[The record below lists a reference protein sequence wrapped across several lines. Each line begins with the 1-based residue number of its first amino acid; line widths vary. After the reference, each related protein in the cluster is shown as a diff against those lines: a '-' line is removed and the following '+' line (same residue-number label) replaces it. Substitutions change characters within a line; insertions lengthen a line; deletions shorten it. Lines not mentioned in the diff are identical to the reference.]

1 MSLATPIVWS
11 EGLFLRQH
19 HFQQQE
25 RYLRHLVRERTAALG
40 AHGWGIS
47 ALEVDR
53 SLLALGQFGL
63 TRCRAILEDGT
74 PVSIPD
80 VDSNPAPT
88 LLPEAARDR
97 IIYLALPVAQ
107 AGSIEVTTGTGTM
120 ARYVRDTIEVSDAVE
135 GPPSTADIPIG
146 RLQFRFLVEG
156 NDLSGFV
163 CLGVARVKEVRPG
176 GGVLLDETFMPA
188 ATDCSAHPTLAG
200 IVTDTLGL
208 VTHRAD
214 ALARRLAGNDAV
226 GGAEVTDLLLLAA
239 LNRAA
244 ALFTHLSE
252 FVGLHPERLFAEL
265 VQLAGEIASFTT
277 PTRRN
282 AIFRAYRHTNLEA
295 SFRPVIDDLRRS
307 LTSVL
312 DRRAVAIPLTERKY
326 GILTGHIADLS
337 LVGEAQ
343 FVLVA
348 RSSFSAPTIAR
359 VLPAQV
365 KVGPTEIIR
374 DLVNSSLPGIGLRAL
389 PSAPRV
395 LPFYGNATYFEL
407 AADSPLWARMRISGA
422 VALHVAGEFTDL
434 EVELWAIRSP

>member
-1 MSLATPIVWS
+1 MSLETPIVWS

-25 RYLRHLVRERTAALG
+25 RYLQRLVRERTAALG
-40 AHGWGIS
+40 AYGWGS
-47 ALEVDR
+47 AILEVDR

-74 PVSIPD
+74 PISIPD
-80 VDSNPAPT
+80 ADSNPPPI
-88 LLPEAARDR
+88 LLPEGVRDR

-107 AGSIEVTTGTGTM
+107 AGSIEVTAGASTM
-120 ARYVRDTIEVSDAVE
+120 ARYIRDTIEISDAVE

-146 RLQFRFLVEG
+146 RLQLRFLVEG

-176 GGVLLDETFMPA
+176 GGVLLDESFMPA
-188 ATDCSAHPTLAG
+188 ATDCGAHPTLAA
-200 IVTDTLGL
+200 IVNDTLGL
-208 VTHRAD
+208 VTHRAN
-214 ALARRLAGNDAV
+214 ALALRLAGKDAA
-226 GGAEVTDLLLLAA
+226 GGGEVTDLLLLAA

-244 ALFTHLSE
+244 ALFAHLSE
-252 FVGLHPERLFAEL
+252 FVGLHPERLFTEL
-265 VQLAGEIASFTT
+265 VQLAGEVASFTA

-282 AIFRAYRHTNLEA
+282 AVFPAYRHTNLEA
-295 SFRPVIDDLRRS
+295 SFRPVVDDLRRS

-326 GILTGHIADLS
+326 GILTGQIADLS

-343 FVLVA
+343 FILVA
-348 RSSFSAPTIAR
+348 RSSFSAPTVAR
-359 VLPAQV
+359 LLPAQV

-389 PSAPRV
+389 PAAPRV
-395 LPFYGNATYFEL
+395 LPFYGTATYFEL
-407 AADSPLWARMRISGA
+407 AADSPLWARMRTTGA

-434 EVELWAIRSP
+434 EIELWAVRSP

>member
-1 MSLATPIVWS
+1 
-11 EGLFLRQH
+11 
-19 HFQQQE
+19 
-25 RYLRHLVRERTAALG
+25 
-40 AHGWGIS
+40 
-47 ALEVDR
+47 
-53 SLLALGQFGL
+53 
-63 TRCRAILEDGT
+63 
-74 PVSIPD
+74 
-80 VDSNPAPT
+80 
-88 LLPEAARDR
+88 
-97 IIYLALPVAQ
+97 
-107 AGSIEVTTGTGTM
+107 
-120 ARYVRDTIEVSDAVE
+120 
-135 GPPSTADIPIG
+135 
-146 RLQFRFLVEG
+146 
-156 NDLSGFV
+156 
-163 CLGVARVKEVRPG
+163 
-176 GGVLLDETFMPA
+176 
-188 ATDCSAHPTLAG
+188 
-200 IVTDTLGL
+200 
-208 VTHRAD
+208 
-214 ALARRLAGNDAV
+214 
-226 GGAEVTDLLLLAA
+226 
-239 LNRAA
+239 
-244 ALFTHLSE
+244 
-252 FVGLHPERLFAEL
+252 
-265 VQLAGEIASFTT
+265 
-277 PTRRN
+277 
-282 AIFRAYRHTNLEA
+282 
-295 SFRPVIDDLRRS
+295 VIDDLRRS

>member
-1 MSLATPIVWS
+1 
-11 EGLFLRQH
+11 
-19 HFQQQE
+19 
-25 RYLRHLVRERTAALG
+25 
-40 AHGWGIS
+40 
-47 ALEVDR
+47 
-53 SLLALGQFGL
+53 
-63 TRCRAILEDGT
+63 
-74 PVSIPD
+74 
-80 VDSNPAPT
+80 
-88 LLPEAARDR
+88 
-97 IIYLALPVAQ
+97 
-107 AGSIEVTTGTGTM
+107 
-120 ARYVRDTIEVSDAVE
+120 
-135 GPPSTADIPIG
+135 
-146 RLQFRFLVEG
+146 
-156 NDLSGFV
+156 
-163 CLGVARVKEVRPG
+163 
-176 GGVLLDETFMPA
+176 
-188 ATDCSAHPTLAG
+188 
-200 IVTDTLGL
+200 VTDTLGL

-282 AIFRAYRHTNLEA
+282 AVFPAYRHTNLEA